1 MNKRIKEL
9 RETLGLSQAEFAE
22 SLNLK
27 RNSISLIENGKRN
40 PSDRTIIDICNK
52 FNASEEWIRN
62 GTGELFIKTSSD
74 TMEQLKKEFNLDEF
88 SYHLVYEYLKLGQ
101 EQRKSVRDFL
111 YKIIDE
117 EDTTSSEL
125 FEDDIPDTFEEMEK
139 KLVKESIRSDVG

>member
-1 MNKRIKEL
+1 
-9 RETLGLSQAEFAE
+9 
-22 SLNLK
+22 
-27 RNSISLIENGKRN
+27 
-40 PSDRTIIDICNK
+40 
-52 FNASEEWIRN
+52 
-62 GTGELFIKTSSD
+62 
-74 TMEQLKKEFNLDEF
+74 MEQLKKEFNLDEF